1 MGENIES
8 AIDNGRDYQ
17 RKGYR
22 YSFDMLGR
30 RPSPRSDAPYHL
42 AYADAITELSR
53 HCKSRDVRLNPGIS
67 VKLSALYP
75 RYETTQREAVLDNL
89 FPSIRSLCLLAKK
102 AGMGLNIDAEEAE
115 RLDLSLDIIEAL
127 VADKS
132 LHGWHGLG
140 VVVQAYGY
148 RAPHVLDWL
157 YALAQQHDAPDGAAG
172 QGRLLGPRNQAQP
185 GTGRRCLSGI
195 HTQEQYRCQLP
206 VLCRQTAGPAFAHFP
221 CATHNAHTLA
231 AILATDR

>member
-1 MGENIES
+1 
-8 AIDNGRDYQ
+8 
-17 RKGYR
+17 
-22 YSFDMLGR
+22 MLGEAALTR
-30 RPSPRSDAPYHL
+30 EDADRYHL

-148 RAPHVLDWL
+148 RAPMCW
-157 YALAQQHDAPDGAAG
+157 
-172 QGRLLGPRNQAQP
+172 
-185 GTGRRCLSGI
+185 TGCMHWRSNMTR
-195 HTQEQYRCQLP
+195 
-206 VLCRQTAGPAFAHFP
+206 A
-221 CATHNAHTLA
+221 
-231 AILATDR
+231 